1 MVDFMYRARK
11 PYARQPPDIMLFVM
25 ILLLFIV
32 AGLAFAIA
40 FVVLYQ

>member
-1 MVDFMYRARK
+1 MYHHRK
-11 PYARQPPDIMLFVM
+11 RARQPPDIFPLVM

-40 FVVLYQ
+40 FVVFYQ